1 MNTALLILR
10 LVVGG
15 LFAGHGAQKLFGWF
29 GGHGPR
35 STGGFFESIGFR
47 PGMPFAV
54 LAGAA
59 ELSAGLLLAAG
70 LFTPVAALLFAAVLA
85 SAIAAVH
92 WVKGLW
98 NQDGGIE
105 FPLVLV
111 AVAFAVAATG
121 PGRLSLDNAFGLDWH
136 GLWWAVGA
144 VVIGALGGL
153 ASRLPGRRRPAQ
165 PERHL
170 REAA

>member
-111 AVAFAVAATG
+111 AVAVAATG

>member
-35 STGGFFESIGFR
+35 STGGLFESIGFR
-47 PGMPFAV
+47 PGTQFAV

-59 ELSAGLLLAAG
+59 ELTAGLLLAAG

-111 AVAFAVAATG
+111 TVAFAVAAIG
-121 PGRLSLDNAFGLDWH
+121 PGRFSLDNAFGIDWH

-165 PERHL
+165 RERHL